1 MEPKKERIAC
11 IQWLRIFA
19 AAAVVVMHTAAVVW
33 NRTPMEAAPWKIL
46 TVYDALV
53 RWPVPVFAMIT
64 GALFLPRR
72 TELKTVLTRYIP
84 RMLLLFLLWSGL
96 YVRYR
101 YLHGLPAEN
110 LWVEFANGQYHL
122 WYLPFLCGVYLT
134 LPFLQK
140 IAEDERLTAQ
150 LLAVSL
156 TVGSAIPWGLDLWAL
171 LSPDWAPV
179 FASIKNHLNFSFF
192 FDLLFALVLGHW
204 LMQRKFTVRGRL
216 LLYGAGI
223 LSLILTVTGTLH
235 LSAWAGKPVTLFFS
249 HSAPTS
255 LCAAAALFVFAKYN
269 LSRLPRLVDGLA
281 KSSFGVYLGHAL
293 LIEHLYEVQL
303 HALTWD
309 VRWSVPAVALLVY
322 LVCAAAAALIRKI
335 PVVGK
340 FLV

>member
-19 AAAVVVMHTAAVVW
+19 AAAVVVMHTAAAAW
-33 NRTPMEAAPWKIL
+33 NRTPMEAEPWKTL
-46 TVYDALV
+46 TIYDALV
-53 RWPVPVFAMIT
+53 RWPVPVFVMIT
-64 GALFLPRR
+64 GALFLPRK
-72 TELKTVLTRYIP
+72 TELKTVLKRYIP
-84 RMLLLFLLWSGL
+84 RMLFLFLLWSGF

-101 YLHGLPAEN
+101 YLHGAPVEK

-134 LPFLQK
+134 LPFLQR
-140 IAEDERLTAQ
+140 IAEDKKLTGQ

-156 TVGSAIPWGLDLWAL
+156 TVGSVIPWGLDLWAL
-171 LSPDWAPV
+171 FSPDWAPV
-179 FASIKNHLNFSFF
+179 FASVKNHLNFSFF

-204 LMQRKFTVRGRL
+204 LMQREFTVRGRR

-223 LSLILTVTGTLH
+223 LCVVLTVTGTLH
-235 LSAWAGKPVTLFFS
+235 LSAWMGKPETLFFS

-269 LSRLPRLVDGLA
+269 LTRLPRFVDGLA

-293 LIEHLYEVQL
+293 LIEHLYDVQL
-303 HALTWD
+303 PALMWD
-309 VRWSVPAVALLVY
+309 ARWSVPAVALLVFA
-322 LVCAAAAALIRKI
+322 VCATIATLIRKI

-340 FLV
+340 YLV